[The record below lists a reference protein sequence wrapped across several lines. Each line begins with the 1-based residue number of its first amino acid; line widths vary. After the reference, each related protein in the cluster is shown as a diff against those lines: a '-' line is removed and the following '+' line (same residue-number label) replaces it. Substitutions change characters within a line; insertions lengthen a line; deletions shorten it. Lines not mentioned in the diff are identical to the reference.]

1 MDFSSAGTCF
11 HQPLVGRVLI
21 HPRQP
26 IGSPSYGGVG
36 DSDFGEGAEANEV
49 YTLNLNV
56 ILLSQENLSTN
67 HFSQLVHSKK
77 ELLEYSSIC

>member
-1 MDFSSAGTCF
+1 MDFSSVGTCF
-11 HQPLVGRVLI
+11 HQPPFGSVLI
-21 HPRQP
+21 NPRQP
-26 IGSPSYGGVG
+26 IGSARNGGVG
-36 DSDFGEGAEANEV
+36 DSDFGEGAEANAV

-77 ELLEYSSIC
+77 EHLDYSSIC